1 MGIDS
6 KFNQQDIH
14 ARFEKFL
21 KVIDKRIIQ
30 RLQYL
35 GELCV
40 THARTIPASV
50 GFNDQTGNLR
60 SSIGYTVFKDGVSV
74 QESYTG
80 TTDGVSKGK
89 ELAEKVGSKHS
100 IGYSLVVTAGMN
112 YALYVE
118 ATGRDV
124 LTSAEILAKQQLPK
138 MLEQLKANINKAL
151 E

>member
-1 MGIDS
+1 MAIEP

-14 ARFEKFL
+14 ARFEKFR

-40 THARTIPASV
+40 IHARSIPASS
-50 GFNDQTGNLR
+50 GFMDQTGNLR
-60 SSIGYTVFKDGVSV
+60 SSIGYVVFKDGVAIHDN
-74 QESYTG
+74 YTG
-80 TTDGVSKGK
+80 TGEGVESGK
-89 ELAEKVGSKHS
+89 SLAEKVGSKRTM
-100 IGYSLVVTAGMN
+100 GYSLVVTAGMS
-112 YALYVE
+112 YAVYVE

-138 MLEQLKANINKAL
+138 MLNELKQNINKAID
-151 E
+151 